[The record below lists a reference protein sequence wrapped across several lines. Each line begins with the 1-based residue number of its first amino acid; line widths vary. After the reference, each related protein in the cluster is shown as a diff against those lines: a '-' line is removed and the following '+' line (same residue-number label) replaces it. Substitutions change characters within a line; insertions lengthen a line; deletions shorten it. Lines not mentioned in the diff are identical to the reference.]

1 MSHITGDH
9 SSLVFQTCLPLLGP
23 GHLRSLVTTLLS
35 GLGSADLA
43 TLANHRSME
52 ALVTQ
57 AGSID
62 KQSLFLIATDMERR
76 NLLLAEDYQNLVSL
90 LLRFG
95 GGLLVLCLCVFYDH
109 LLLNVGVKV
118 GGVLLHNVSGRL
130 RTIVNTTYGRK
141 MLSLLITNLSDLQI
155 SLGKYYHY
163 KRQTG
168 QLSKLK
174 FSSR

>member
-23 GHLRSLVTTLLS
+23 GHLRSLVTALLS
-35 GLGSADLA
+35 GLSSADLD

-62 KQSLFLIATDMERR
+62 KQSLYLVATDMERR
-76 NLLLAEDYQNLVSL
+76 NVLLSEDYHHLVSL

-95 GGLLVLCLCVFYDH
+95 GGC
-109 LLLNVGVKV
+109 VGV
-118 GGVLLHNVSGRL
+118 
-130 RTIVNTTYGRK
+130 
-141 MLSLLITNLSDLQI
+141 ITLCPCEFHIL
-155 SLGKYYHY
+155 
-163 KRQTG
+163 
-168 QLSKLK
+168 
-174 FSSR
+174 

>member
-35 GLGSADLA
+35 GLRSADLA

-62 KQSLFLIATDMERR
+62 KQSLFLIVTDMERR
-76 NLLLAEDYQNLVSL
+76 NVLLAEDYQNLVSL

-95 GGLLVLCLCVFYDH
+95 GGCV
-109 LLLNVGVKV
+109 
-118 GGVLLHNVSGRL
+118 S
-130 RTIVNTTYGRK
+130 
-141 MLSLLITNLSDLQI
+141 SLFVCVQ
-155 SLGKYYHY
+155 
-163 KRQTG
+163 
-168 QLSKLK
+168 
-174 FSSR
+174 